1 MYYIAYISNQK
12 GCGMKKDVLDY
23 FRLIGFIEGLSYL
36 ALLCIAMPLKYI
48 YGYPEAVRVVGM
60 THGVLFIVFMV
71 LLVGAAKKYRFS
83 MNDTVLFFVASLIP
97 LGTFF
102 TDKKLK
108 EIKIA
113 ALEKETA

>member
-1 MYYIAYISNQK
+1 
-12 GCGMKKDVLDY
+12 MKKDVLDY

-48 YGYPEAVRVVGM
+48 YGYPEAVRAVGM
-60 THGVLFIVFMV
+60 AHGVLFIIFMV
-71 LLVGAAKKYRFS
+71 LLVASAQKYRFS
-83 MNDTVLFFVASLIP
+83 LKESTIFFVASLIP

-108 EIKIA
+108 EIKLA
-113 ALEKETA
+113 ALKEAV